1 MYLTDNT
8 NMLCYNIFILYIYIY
23 IYIYVEL
30 EVAPSSIWNS
40 SSEISEDLSQ
50 HLRLQC
56 KDFVS
61 G

>member
-8 NMLCYNIFILYIYIY
+8 NMLCYNIFI